1 MINFEPMRELELITK
16 LETFYDINVILII
29 RDLQIFLPNNLSN
42 FKQNFILQLH
52 DTKEQK
58 KKSFTSFPKNFP
70 ADILKGDPLHI
81 ENFLFT
87 PSRVFPFSPFL

>member
-1 MINFEPMRELELITK
+1 MINFEPMRELELIIK

-58 KKSFTSFPKNFP
+58 K
-70 ADILKGDPLHI
+70 ILYILSKK
-81 ENFLFT
+81 FS
-87 PSRVFPFSPFL
+87 SRYSQRRSVAY